1 MSLRAYAAIVD
12 VRLRAQRRPITYASV
27 AAVLAGIAQP
37 ASTLA
42 ALVTCCLFGIVFA
55 LVQSPG
61 RYPHL
66 DVCEQSAPL
75 FGRELARAR
84 ALVPCVAA
92 TVTTLLY
99 CSAQSFK
106 GAPLAPFVFVAV
118 EGAVIATTLTAL
130 SATIRLG
137 AARALYVLG
146 ACGVSAVAYVLT
158 FPLHAVLAA
167 LAFCAIVSFFA
178 LRQYGEALA
187 RFDPL

>member
-1 MSLRAYAAIVD
+1 MSLRAYAAIVE
-12 VRLRAQRRPITYASV
+12 VRLRAQRRPITYASA

-37 ASTLA
+37 PSTLA
-42 ALVTCCLFGIVFA
+42 AVFTTCLFGILFA

-92 TVTTLLY
+92 TLTTLLY
-99 CSAQSFK
+99 CAAQLFK
-106 GAPLAPFVFVAV
+106 GAPVSALTFVAV

-146 ACGVSAVAYVLT
+146 ACAVSAGAYVLT
-158 FPLHAVLAA
+158 FLLNAFLAE
-167 LAFCAIVSFFA
+167 LAFCAIVAFFA
-178 LRQYGEALA
+178 LRQYGETLA